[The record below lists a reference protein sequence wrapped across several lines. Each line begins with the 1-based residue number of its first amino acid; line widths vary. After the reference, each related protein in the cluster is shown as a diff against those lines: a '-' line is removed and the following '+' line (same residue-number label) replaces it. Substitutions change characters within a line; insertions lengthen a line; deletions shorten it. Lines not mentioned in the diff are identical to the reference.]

1 MKREWEVSFPSAAI
15 PPSFTVPFYFYCM
28 DGKALLNLNFPL
40 TALHLDLSQSTWLL
54 FHVLFG
60 FSMIEFRQLLAWRDT
75 LKLKKS

>member
-54 FHVLFG
+54 FG
-60 FSMIEFRQLLAWRDT
+60 FSMIEFR
-75 LKLKKS
+75 

>member
-1 MKREWEVSFPSAAI
+1 
-15 PPSFTVPFYFYCM
+15 M
-28 DGKALLNLNFPL
+28 DAKALLNLNFPL

-54 FHVLFG
+54 FG